1 MYGRSEGLNFNSQL
15 SLLSRSQSNCC
26 HCLYVRVLF
35 YLIEE
40 KEKEED
46 GGGEKLVGENTRD
59 WPWPGCSAVSSRLA
73 LWEGRKPRELASAV
87 SMAPLGETCTQ
98 PW

>member
-1 MYGRSEGLNFNSQL
+1 MYVHSEGLNFNSQV

-26 HCLYVRVLF
+26 HCMLGF
-35 YLIEE
+35 CSYLIE
-40 KEKEED
+40 EKEED